1 MENEPSASCDLT
13 HILEVGDVVEEK
25 SEHLSFV
32 ETALVSDGA
41 EVGGPV
47 RMEVRPCALPDELAR
62 LTIHVVMGER
72 VWNTEAK

>member
-1 MENEPSASCDLT
+1 M
-13 HILEVGDVVEEK
+13 VEEK

-32 ETALVSDGA
+32 ESAQVADGT

-47 RMEVRPCALPDELAR
+47 GMEVRPCALPDELAR
-62 LTIHVVMGER
+62 LTIHVVMGKS